1 MDADQIAFMRG
12 STPAWMPSPQRITG
26 CHAHVGR
33 HEQEDSQP
41 TGIGDPPLWPDRADY
56 VA

>member
-1 MDADQIAFMRG
+1 MDADQIAVIRG

-33 HEQEDSQP
+33 REQGDSQP
-41 TGIGDPPLWPDRADY
+41 TGIGGMD
-56 VA
+56 